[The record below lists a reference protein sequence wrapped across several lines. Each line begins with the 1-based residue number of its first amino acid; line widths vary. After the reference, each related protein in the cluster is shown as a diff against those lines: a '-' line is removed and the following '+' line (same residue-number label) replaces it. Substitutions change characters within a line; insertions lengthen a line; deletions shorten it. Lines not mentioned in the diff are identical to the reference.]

1 MRRSFKRQEIYF
13 AKKQSDDL
21 VPILFS
27 DWRACEPLE
36 NLDNR
41 QTFIDVE
48 DITLPAIKYALTDRE
63 KVSVDSSEGHT
74 TFQVL
79 ENGLQ
84 ISTGLTVV
92 LGKRSSGKSLYSSAN
107 RKSI

>member
-1 MRRSFKRQEIYF
+1 MREAITCGEVSSVKKFISQ
-13 AKKQSDDL
+13 KKQSDDL

-48 DITLPAIKYALTDRE
+48 DITLPAMPY
-63 KVSVDSSEGHT
+63 V
-74 TFQVL
+74 
-79 ENGLQ
+79 ENGKLPF
-84 ISTGLTVV
+84 
-92 LGKRSSGKSLYSSAN
+92 
-107 RKSI
+107 